1 MVKSKKKVVKQLEQL
16 SDITKHIIYKAKTV
30 FPFDLFP
37 NTVILDINK
46 LSINYHGLIRR
57 DEFPVLI
64 EDVKNIQTYHGLFFS
79 TLRVEIAGYETN
91 PPDLTMLW
99 PEDANRIKRY
109 VLALL
114 EAKKRRIDLTVL
126 DKKSLQ
132 NKLEE
137 LGKALEA

>member
-1 MVKSKKKVVKQLEQL
+1 MV
-16 SDITKHIIYKAKTV
+16 
-30 FPFDLFP
+30 
-37 NTVILDINK
+37 
-46 LSINYHGLIRR
+46 
-57 DEFPVLI
+57 
-64 EDVKNIQTYHGLFFS
+64 FFS